1 MATPSALTDGW
12 QMPTANAAE
21 WARICRIEAA
31 RASNPGTRE
40 VLLDLAAGY
49 EAIAGQ
55 PADIHPDDAELQ
67 QAVADRLM
75 DKARKKSA

>member
-1 MATPSALTDGW
+1 
-12 QMPTANAAE
+12 MPTANAAE

-31 RASNPGTRE
+31 RASHPAIRDF
-40 VLLDLAAGY
+40 LLDLATGY

-55 PADIHPDDAELQ
+55 PANINPDDSDLQ

-75 DKARKKSA
+75 GQARKKSAEHSA